1 MPSLGLITLL
11 DRDGSHED
19 AARYIALNPALRDEL
34 ETTYRRLEHEAKAPA
49 GDEGVKAV
57 IGRRFVLYPQ
67 PQRSEGEWVAWWG
80 EYYNLLSDLP
90 LSSVEAAMRAY
101 TARPDSEF
109 LPKPGKLRELALAT
123 PTRAL
128 KRLHRADMALT
139 YRPEPKAPTPEEMA
153 QREAMAADVKRL
165 MGETVAKLAGAPDP
179 AKPKVRANFARVDE
193 TGISAGMRDLM
204 ARRYA

>member
-1 MPSLGLITLL
+1 
-11 DRDGSHED
+11 
-19 AARYIALNPALRDEL
+19 
-34 ETTYRRLEHEAKAPA
+34 
-49 GDEGVKAV
+49 
-57 IGRRFVLYPQ
+57 
-67 PQRSEGEWVAWWG
+67 
-80 EYYNLLSDLP
+80 
-90 LSSVEAAMRAY
+90 MRAW

-109 LPKPGKLRELALAT
+109 LPKPGKVRELALST

-128 KRLHRADMALT
+128 KRLQRADMVLT

-165 MGETVAKLAGAPDP
+165 MSETVAKLAGSPDP
-179 AKPKVRANFARVDE
+179 AKPKVRSNFARVDE